1 MFSGY
6 CAGLG
11 VAGWVLMVG
20 LWGGFLAVV
29 VWAVTRIFPSATRRD
44 DAEDR
49 LDRHVARDLD
59 ADAYRQMHD
68 QAVSDGSR

>member
-1 MFSGY
+1 MFGGY

-11 VAGWVLMVG
+11 VAGWVLMIG

-44 DAEDR
+44 DAQDPADR
-49 LDRHVARDLD
+49 DVGGD
-59 ADAYRQMHD
+59 ADADAGRRLHEE
-68 QAVSDGSR
+68 AVSRGPR